1 MDCRDLGSH
10 MALTNDIF
18 HPEEISSGVV
28 WTIEVNL
35 DVERLPSTYN
45 EFVVIILVSVVIQF
59 VAVPSL
65 LE

>member
-1 MDCRDLGSH
+1 MDYCDLGLH

-18 HPEEISSGVV
+18 HPEEIFSGVV

-35 DVERLPSTYN
+35 DVERLPSAYN
-45 EFVVIILVSVVIQF
+45 EFVVIILVGVVIHF